1 MKKLFAKLHKYV
13 LTYVIIFFL
22 LFIIT
27 KNILNAMDM
36 DFLKWIYITSYSILF
51 IGTIIGF
58 LQIIIKAKNKILK
71 TILILGILSLLTIL
85 SPIWILK
92 ICLLHDK
99 YEYIINKE
107 NEKFVAE
114 VININNTTINYYNY
128 INCFIKGTKIVK
140 SEYFQESG
148 LNPFNENN

>member
-1 MKKLFAKLHKYV
+1 MKNLFAKLHKYV
-13 LTYVIIFFL
+13 LTYVSIYFL

-58 LQIIIKAKNKILK
+58 LQIIIKVKNRILK

-128 INCFIKGTKIVK
+128 INCFIKGTNIVK

>member
-1 MKKLFAKLHKYV
+1 MKNLFTKLHKYI
-13 LTYVIIFFL
+13 LTYVIIYFL

-27 KNILNAMDM
+27 KNILNTMDM

-58 LQIIIKAKNKILK
+58 LQIVIKVKNKILK
-71 TILILGILSLLTIL
+71 IILILGILSLLTIL
-85 SPIWILK
+85 SPIWILE

-107 NEKFVAE
+107 NEKFVVE
-114 VININNTTINYYNY
+114 VININNTTIKYYNY